1 MGDPQQQ
8 DDQAPEVTRW
18 RYVGGVER
26 VYPHVPVT
34 VQDGAVI
41 EHDGPPAD
49 DGCWEAAGE
58 SEVTHRPDNQAPDVE
73 PAAEPAA
80 EPDDEQDDSEQEQ
93 FRLDEHVG
101 E

>member
-1 MGDPQQQ
+1 MSDQQR
-8 DDQAPEVTRW
+8 DGAEDEVTRW
-18 RYVGGVER
+18 RYIGGVER

-41 EHDGPPAD
+41 EHIGRPAD

-58 SEVTHRPDNQAPDVE
+58 SEVTHQPDNAPVAPEGD
-73 PAAEPAA
+73 AEASDA
-80 EPDDEQDDSEQEQ
+80 YDDAGSEQQQ
-93 FRLDEHVG
+93 FQIDDNAG